1 MLSPEDQAA
10 VDAWLQRHHITRFPT
25 GYSGVYDEFGRKRSS
40 VKFVL
45 AHLAKRIR
53 ARKGYASKTATEL
66 AELLEVPASDIT
78 AACLTHRIEIKT

>member
-10 VDAWLQRHHITRFPT
+10 VDAWLQRNQITRFPT
-25 GYSGVYDEFGRKRSS
+25 GYSGIYDEFGRKRSS

-53 ARKGYASKTATEL
+53 SRKGYASKTASEL
-66 AELLEVPASDIT
+66 AEMLEVPASDIA